1 MSFFSKISNWYS
13 REKFNKDL
21 LSNIEFY
28 KDSAI
33 STIPEGS
40 EVVVQNGKVYA
51 PYDTRLNSNL
61 TRVNEYIRIR
71 ALLENKKPEAIID
84 EVLKTDF
91 PMLTKTNVETEEL
104 ETIDYNSL
112 G

>member
-1 MSFFSKISNWYS
+1 MLQPD
-13 REKFNKDL
+13 FNKDI

-51 PYDTRLNSNL
+51 PYDTRLNNNL

-71 ALLENKKPEAIID
+71 ALLENKKPESIVD

-91 PMLTKTNVETEEL
+91 PMLTKTNAETEEL